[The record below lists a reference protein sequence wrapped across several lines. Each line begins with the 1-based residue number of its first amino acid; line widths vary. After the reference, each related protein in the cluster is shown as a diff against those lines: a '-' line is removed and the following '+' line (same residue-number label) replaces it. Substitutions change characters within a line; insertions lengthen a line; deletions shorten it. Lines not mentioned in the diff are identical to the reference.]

1 MIAQRLLAKKP
12 EDVGIDSERL
22 EAVFAR
28 ARRDVDQGLLSSVQ
42 VAVARHGK
50 LAGMRTFGNAIHGA
64 GRRPA
69 TDHTLYPLF
78 SCTKGIVGV
87 AMWALL
93 EEGLLRVEERV
104 ADIVPEF
111 GTNGKDVVTV
121 EQVLLHLS
129 GFPHENI
136 RPEEWHDRGKRL
148 EAFARWRLGWVPGSR
163 FEYHITSAHW
173 VLAEIIYRRTGLDHR
188 DFIRERLAAP
198 MGLHELF
205 LGSPPELDERVADF
219 HLVSNG
225 EPVGPPEGWGVGEVT
240 AAMLLYLNEPRHRR
254 VGVPGGG
261 AVGGAA
267 ELALF
272 YQTLINGGETA
283 DGARV
288 FKPETIES
296 ATVVRT
302 TEQHRDPMYGNVPV
316 NRALGVIV
324 AGDDGLAHFRSFG
337 RTTSPRAFG
346 HPGAGGQ
353 IAWGDPVSGISV
365 GYCIDGFADWV
376 VQGRRVTAI
385 SSLAGSCAL
394 DGG

>member
-1 MIAQRLLAKKP
+1 MVAERQRASKP

-28 ARRDVDQGLLSSVQ
+28 ARRDVDEGLLSSVQ

-50 LAGMRTFGNAIHGA
+50 VAGMRTFGNALHGA
-64 GRRPA
+64 RRQPA
-69 TDHTLYPLF
+69 TDRTLYPLF

-93 EEGLLRVEERV
+93 EDGLVRLEERV
-104 ADIVPEF
+104 ADIIPEF
-111 GTNGKDVVTV
+111 GTNGKDAVTV
-121 EQVLLHLS
+121 EQTLLHLS

-136 RPEEWHDRGKRL
+136 RPEEWDDRDTRL
-148 EAFARWRLGWVPGSR
+148 AAFGQWKLAWAPGSR

-173 VLAEIIYRRTGLDHR
+173 VLAEIIQRRAGKDHR
-188 DFIRERLAAP
+188 QFIRERLSAP
-198 MGLHELF
+198 MGLDELYV
-205 LGSPPELDERVADF
+205 GSPPEVDERVADF
-219 HLVSNG
+219 HLVADG
-225 EPVGPPEGWGVGEVT
+225 EPVPPPEGWGVGEVT
-240 AAMLLYLNEPRHRR
+240 PAMLLVLNEPQHRR

-272 YQTLINGGETA
+272 YQTLINRGETA
-283 DGARV
+283 DGTRV
-288 FKPETIES
+288 FKPETIEA

-302 TEQHRDPMYGNVPV
+302 TEAHRDPMYGNVPV
-316 NRALGVIV
+316 NRCVGLIV
-324 AGDDGLAHFRSFG
+324 AGADGQAHFRSFG
-337 RTTSPRAFG
+337 RTTSSRAFG

-353 IAWGDPVSGISV
+353 IAWGDPATGISV

-376 VQGRRVTAI
+376 VQGRRITAI
-385 SSLAGSCAL
+385 SSLAGSCAQ
-394 DGG
+394 G